1 MTASRVPGRVPGM
14 LSREALEERELR
26 ELAPYAMH
34 ARATAG
40 RSHAEHEHAYRTA
53 YQRDRDRI
61 IHCSAFRRLE
71 YKTQVFVNNFG
82 DYYRTRLTHTMEV
95 AQIARTV
102 ARTLGLNEDLTET
115 IALAHDLGHGPFGH
129 TGEDALAAAMR
140 DHGGFEHNR
149 QALRIVDL
157 LECKYPD
164 FPGLNLT
171 AEVRASLLKHATPLC
186 LEAQIVDASDRIA
199 YNTHDI
205 DDGLKSGIL
214 DEGDLDDVALWRDA
228 RERVDRTDPL
238 LLDETRRCH
247 TVRAMIDAA
256 VTDLLETSCA
266 RLREAAPTDAEEARG
281 HDNRLIAPSDG
292 MARRQ
297 DELST
302 FLYDNFY
309 NEYRVR
315 RMRSKA
321 QMFIGRMFE
330 TFVADG
336 ALLPPVARALAERDG
351 VHRAVCDALASMTDR
366 EALLE
371 YRRLFDPDGE
381 IPLPV

>member
-1 MTASRVPGRVPGM
+1 MTTRTTPGI
-14 LSREALEERELR
+14 LSREALESRERR
-26 ELAPYAMH
+26 ELAPYA
-34 ARATAG
+34 RKSGDSAG
-40 RSHAEHEHAYRTA
+40 RVHAEAEHEYRTA

-95 AQIARTV
+95 AQIARTI
-102 ARTLGLNEDLTET
+102 ARALGLNEDLTET

-129 TGEDALAAAMR
+129 TGEDALADAMR
-140 DHGGFEHNR
+140 DHGGFEHNS
-149 QALRIVDL
+149 QSVRIVDV

-171 AEVRASLLKHATPLC
+171 AEVRSSLHKHSGSLC
-186 LEAQIVDASDRIA
+186 LEAQVVDASDRIA

-205 DDGLKSGIL
+205 DDGLKSGLIAENAL
-214 DEGDLDDVALWRDA
+214 EEVALWRAA
-228 RERVDRTDPL
+228 RD
-238 LLDETRRCH
+238 LLDGAGSALPKDTRRYH
-247 TVRAMIDAA
+247 AVRAMINSA
-256 VTDLLETSCA
+256 VTDLLETSLDRLRAAEPADADDACA
-266 RLREAAPTDAEEARG
+266 RG
-281 HDNRLIAPSDG
+281 SRLIAPSDE
-292 MARRQ
+292 MAERQ
-297 DELST
+297 QELSA

-321 QMFIGRMFE
+321 QFFLRRMFD
-330 TFVADG
+330 TFVGDLG
-336 ALLPPVARALAERDG
+336 LLPPATRAAAEREG
-351 VHRAVCDALASMTDR
+351 VHRAVCDSIASMTDR

-381 IPLPV
+381 IPLPA

>member
-1 MTASRVPGRVPGM
+1 MTTSTTPGM
-14 LSREALEERELR
+14 LSREALEQREFRELS
-26 ELAPYAMH
+26 PYAMH
-34 ARATAG
+34 SRDSAG
-40 RSHAEHEHAYRTA
+40 RSHAEREHAYRTA

-71 YKTQVFVNNFG
+71 YKTQVFVNSFG

-129 TGEDALAAAMR
+129 TGEDALSDAMR

-149 QALRIVDL
+149 QALRIIDL

-171 AEVRASLLKHATPLC
+171 AEVRSSLVKHGTPLC
-186 LEAQIVDASDRIA
+186 LEAQVVDASDRIA

-214 DEGDLDDVALWRDA
+214 DEGDLDDVALWREA
-228 RERVDRTDPL
+228 RERVDRSDPL
-238 LLDETRRCH
+238 LLDETRRYH
-247 TVRAMIDAA
+247 TVRNMIDAA
-256 VTDLLETSCA
+256 VTDLLECSLE
-266 RLREAAPTDAEEARG
+266 RLRVALPADAAEARAHG
-281 HDNRLIAPSDG
+281 DRLIAPSDG

-297 DELST
+297 QELSA

-321 QMFIGRMFE
+321 QLFISRMFK
-330 TFVADG
+330 TFSADAG
-336 ALLPPVARALAERDG
+336 LLPPAARALAERDG

>member
-1 MTASRVPGRVPGM
+1 MTTGSTPGV
-14 LSREALEERELR
+14 LSREALEDRERR
-26 ELAPYAMH
+26 ELAPYAR
-34 ARATAG
+34 RAGDSAG
-40 RSHAEHEHAYRTA
+40 RAHEESEHAYRTA

-102 ARTLGLNEDLTET
+102 ARALGLNEDLTET

-129 TGEDALAAAMR
+129 TGEDALADAMR
-140 DHGGFEHNR
+140 AHGGFEHNS
-149 QALRIVDL
+149 QALRIVER
-157 LECKYPD
+157 LECKYPG
-164 FPGLNLT
+164 FAGLNLT
-171 AEVRASLLKHATPLC
+171 AEVRSSLLKHESGLC
-186 LEAQIVDASDRIA
+186 LEAQVVDASDRIA

-205 DDGLKSGIL
+205 DDGMKSGL
-214 DEGDLDDVALWRDA
+214 LTERALDDVSLWRAA
-228 RERVDRTDPL
+228 REQLEGAGTALSDD
-238 LLDETRRCH
+238 TRRYH
-247 TVRAMIDAA
+247 TVRAMINNA
-256 VTDLLETSCA
+256 VTDLLDSSLE
-266 RLREAAPTDAEEARG
+266 RLRDASPVDANEACSHGE
-281 HDNRLIAPSDG
+281 RLIAPSDG
-292 MARRQ
+292 MAQ
-297 DELST
+297 QQQELSA

-321 QMFIGRMFE
+321 QFFLARMFD
-330 TFVADG
+330 TFVGDVG
-336 ALLPPVARALAERDG
+336 LLPPATRAAAESDG
-351 VHRAVCDALASMTDR
+351 VHRAVCDSIASMTDR

-381 IPLPV
+381 IPLPA

>member
-1 MTASRVPGRVPGM
+1 MSTPTTRGV
-14 LSREALEERELR
+14 LSRQALEERERR
-26 ELAPYAMH
+26 ELAPYA
-34 ARATAG
+34 RKSGDSAG
-40 RSHAEHEHAYRTA
+40 RAHDEAEHAYRTA

-102 ARTLGLNEDLTET
+102 ARALGLNEDLTET

-129 TGEDALAAAMR
+129 TGEDALSEAMQ
-140 DHGGFEHNR
+140 DHGGFEHNS
-149 QALRIVDL
+149 QAVRIVDV

-164 FPGLNLT
+164 FAGLNLT
-171 AEVRASLLKHATPLC
+171 AEVRSSLLKHDGPLC

-205 DDGLKSGIL
+205 DDGLKSG
-214 DEGDLDDVALWRDA
+214 
-228 RERVDRTDPL
+228 
-238 LLDETRRCH
+238 LLDERALNEATLWRTARKQLEGAGTGLSDDTRRYH
-247 TVRAMIDAA
+247 TVRAMINNA
-256 VTDLLETSCA
+256 VTDLLESSLA
-266 RLREAAPTDAEEARG
+266 RLEAVAPADAVAAAEASP
-281 HDNRLIAPSDG
+281 RLVAPSDA
-292 MARRQ
+292 MAEHQ
-297 DELST
+297 HDLSSI
-302 FLYDNFY
+302 LYENFY

-321 QMFIGRMFE
+321 QYFLRRMFD
-330 TFVADG
+330 TFTADVG
-336 ALLPPVARALAERDG
+336 LLPPTTRAAAERYG
-351 VHRAVCDALASMTDR
+351 VHRAVCDAIAGMTDR

-371 YRRLFDPDGE
+371 YRRLFDPEGE
-381 IPLPV
+381 IPLPA